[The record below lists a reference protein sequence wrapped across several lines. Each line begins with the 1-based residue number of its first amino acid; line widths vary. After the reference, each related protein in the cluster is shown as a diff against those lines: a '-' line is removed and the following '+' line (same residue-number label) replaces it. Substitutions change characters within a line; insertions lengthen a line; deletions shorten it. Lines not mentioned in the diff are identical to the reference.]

1 MEKHALNGRGLVRL
15 VNATR
20 CSLQGIFYIW
30 RNEEA
35 FRLECAL
42 LVPGLVLAFV
52 LGEGGTQRALLAGSL
67 LLVLLVEIL
76 NTAVECAIDR
86 IGPEQ
91 HPLSGAAKDLGSTA
105 VCLAL
110 GMTVL
115 TWVLVLWG
123 E

>member
-1 MEKHALNGRGLVRL
+1 MEKRALNGRGLVRL

-20 CSLQGIFYIW
+20 CSLQGVSYIW

-42 LVPGLVLAFV
+42 LVPGIVLAFV
-52 LGEGGTQRALLAGSL
+52 LGANGPERALLAGSL
-67 LLVLLVEIL
+67 FLVLLVEIL

-105 VCLAL
+105 VFLAI
-110 GMTVL
+110 GMAVL
-115 TWVLVLWG
+115 TWVLVLWK
-123 E
+123 